1 MRRLKIKRK
10 RGDSSAKMERCFR
23 VTTSLGELYV
33 HAEGETPRCVSFLPP
48 EPDVVRE
55 GEEPPLAVHR
65 LTRALISAL
74 EGREPDRGVV
84 EKLLASPG
92 LTEFQRRVYRAVLSI
107 PRGSTLSYREVAEM
121 AGYPRAA
128 RAVGNAMRRN
138 PFPVIIPCHRV
149 IRSDGSL
156 GEYSG
161 PTGMKERL
169 LRQEGV
175 RIETSRESRIARSR
189 DGDKAVDPAAK
200 Q

>member
-1 MRRLKIKRK
+1 MK
-10 RGDSSAKMERCFR
+10 RCFR

-33 HAEGETPRCVSFLPP
+33 HVEGETPRRISFLPP
-48 EPDVVRE
+48 EPDAVQKK
-55 GEEPPLAVHR
+55 EEPPRAVQR
-65 LTRALISAL
+65 LVRAFIRVL
-74 EGREPDRGVV
+74 EGKEPDRGVV
-84 EKLLASPG
+84 EELLALSG

-107 PRGSTLSYREVAEM
+107 PRGSTRSYREVAEM

-149 IRSDGSL
+149 TRSDGSP

-161 PTGMKERL
+161 PAGMKERL

-175 RIETSRESRIARSR
+175 RIETSRGPRIAHSR
-189 DGDKAVDPAAK
+189 DGDKAIEPAAK

>member
-1 MRRLKIKRK
+1 M
-10 RGDSSAKMERCFR
+10 
-23 VTTSLGELYV
+23 
-33 HAEGETPRCVSFLPP
+33 
-48 EPDVVRE
+48 RE
-55 GEEPPLAVHR
+55 GEKPPLAVHR
-65 LTRALISAL
+65 LMRALISAL
-74 EGREPDRGVV
+74 KGREPDRGVV
-84 EKLLASPG
+84 EELLASPG

-107 PRGSTLSYREVAEM
+107 PHGSTLSYQKVAEM

-149 IRSDGSL
+149 IRSYGSL